1 MPYFSYRA
9 VDQQGH
15 TSRGS
20 LSAANEVDLEL
31 RLRRMGLDLITLRQM
46 DSRASSFA
54 RGAASRRDLITFCFH
69 MEQISRAGI
78 PILDGVRDLR
88 DSMDNPRFRDILTAL
103 LEDMEGGK
111 LMSQALAAHP
121 AVFDVVIVNLVKA
134 GEQTGLMR
142 EVFENL
148 GASLKRQDE
157 LAAQTKRLLI
167 YPTLVLSMVGI
178 IILLLLLFLVPQIA
192 ELIKN
197 MGIALPL
204 QTRILLWLSETL
216 RNWWPLFLILPVAIG
231 SALVFALR
239 TSERARFIADD
250 VKLRLPVIG
259 PILHKISLARFTNFF
274 ALMYRSGITIL
285 DALRA
290 GEDIAAN
297 RVIAD
302 AIRRAGARIGNGE
315 GLTESFQSL
324 SVFPPLVIRMLRV
337 GETTGALD
345 DALENVSYF
354 YTREV
359 SDSVEKSLKIL
370 EPALTVLLGL
380 VMAVIVGSVLLPM
393 YDVLGTVKL

>member
-9 VDQQGH
+9 VDQLGR

-31 RLRRMGLDLITLRQM
+31 RLRRMGLDLITLRQR
-46 DSRASSFA
+46 DSRASGFA

-88 DSMDNPRFRDILTAL
+88 DSKDNPRFRDILTAL
-103 LEDMEGGK
+103 LEDMEGGR

-121 AVFDVVIVNLVKA
+121 AVFDTVIVNLVKA

-192 ELIKN
+192 GLIKN
-197 MGIALPL
+197 MGIALPI
-204 QTRILLWLSETL
+204 QTRVLLWLSETL
-216 RNWWPLFLILPVAIG
+216 RAWWPLFLILPVALG
-231 SALVFALR
+231 SVLVVTLR
-239 TSERARFIADD
+239 TSERARFMADE

-259 PILHKISLARFTNFF
+259 PILQKIALARFSNFF

-302 AIRRAGARIGNGE
+302 AIHRAAARIGNGE

-345 DALENVSYF
+345 TALENVSYF

-359 SDSVEKSLKIL
+359 SESIEKSLKIL
-370 EPALTVLLGL
+370 EPALTVILGL

-393 YDVLGTVKL
+393 YDVIGNLKI

>member
-31 RLRRMGLDLITLRQM
+31 RLRRMGLDLVTLRQM

-192 ELIKN
+192 GLIQN

-204 QTRILLWLSETL
+204 QTRILLWLSESL

-274 ALMYRSGITIL
+274 ALM
-285 DALRA
+285 
-290 GEDIAAN
+290 
-297 RVIAD
+297 
-302 AIRRAGARIGNGE
+302 
-315 GLTESFQSL
+315 
-324 SVFPPLVIRMLRV
+324 
-337 GETTGALD
+337 
-345 DALENVSYF
+345 
-354 YTREV
+354 
-359 SDSVEKSLKIL
+359 
-370 EPALTVLLGL
+370 
-380 VMAVIVGSVLLPM
+380 
-393 YDVLGTVKL
+393 

>member
-9 VDQQGH
+9 IDQTGRS
-15 TSRGS
+15 SRGS

-31 RLRRMGLDLITLRQM
+31 RLRRMGLDLVTLRQM

-69 MEQISRAGI
+69 LEQISRAGI

-111 LMSQALAAHP
+111 MMSQALAAHP
-121 AVFDVVIVNLVKA
+121 AVFDTVIVNLVKA

-148 GASLKRQDE
+148 GSSLKRQDE
-157 LAAQTKRLLI
+157 LAGQTKRLLI
-167 YPTLVLSMVGI
+167 YPAMVLSMVGI
-178 IILLLLLFLVPQIA
+178 IIILLLLFLVPQIA
-192 ELIKN
+192 GLIKN
-197 MGIALPL
+197 MGIPLPI
-204 QTRILLWLSETL
+204 QTRVLLWISEAM
-216 RNWWPLFLILPVAIG
+216 RAWWPLFLILPAAIG
-231 SALVFALR
+231 TFLVVALR
-239 TSERARFIADD
+239 ASERARFIADD
-250 VKLRLPVIG
+250 LKLRLPVIG
-259 PILHKISLARFTNFF
+259 PILQKIALARFSNFF

-345 DALENVSYF
+345 TALENVSYF

-359 SDSVEKSLKIL
+359 SDSIEKSLKIL
-370 EPALTVLLGL
+370 EPALTVILGL
-380 VMAVIVGSVLLPM
+380 VMAIIVGSVLLPM
-393 YDVLGTVKL
+393 YDVIGNLKL

>member
-9 VDQQGH
+9 VDQQGRS
-15 TSRGS
+15 SRGS

-31 RLRRMGLDLITLRQM
+31 RLRRMGLDLITLRLM
-46 DSRASSFA
+46 DSRVGSFA
-54 RGAASRRDLITFCFH
+54 RGAASRRDLITFCFQ

-121 AVFDVVIVNLVKA
+121 AVFDAVIVNLVKA

-167 YPTLVLSMVGI
+167 YPSIVLTLVGA
-178 IILLLLLFLVPQIA
+178 IILLLLIFLVPQIA
-192 ELIKN
+192 SLIKN
-197 MGIALPL
+197 MGVALPL
-204 QTRILLWLSETL
+204 QTRVLLWLSEAL
-216 RNWWPLFLILPVAIG
+216 RNWWPLFLIVPIVSV
-231 SALVFALR
+231 SAVFTALR
-239 TSERARFIADD
+239 SSERARFIADD
-250 VKLRLPVIG
+250 LKLRLPVIG
-259 PILHKISLARFTNFF
+259 PILQKIALARFTNFF

-285 DALRA
+285 DSLRA

-302 AIRRAGARIGNGE
+302 AIHRAGARIGNGE

-345 DALENVSYF
+345 SALENVSYF

-359 SDSVEKSLKIL
+359 SESVEKSLKIL
-370 EPALTVLLGL
+370 EPALTVILGL
-380 VMAVIVGSVLLPM
+380 VMAIIVGSVLLPM
-393 YDVLGTVKL
+393 YDVLGSIKL

>member
-9 VDQQGH
+9 IDQTGRS
-15 TSRGS
+15 SRGS

-31 RLRRMGLDLITLRQM
+31 RLRRMGLDLVTLRQM

-69 MEQISRAGI
+69 LEQISRAGI

-111 LMSQALAAHP
+111 MMSQALAAHP
-121 AVFDVVIVNLVKA
+121 AVFDTVIVNLVKA

-148 GASLKRQDE
+148 GSSLKRQDE

-167 YPTLVLSMVGI
+167 YPAIVLSMVGI
-178 IILLLLLFLVPQIA
+178 IIILLLLFLVPQIA
-192 ELIKN
+192 GLIKN
-197 MGIALPL
+197 MGVPLPI
-204 QTRILLWLSETL
+204 QTRVLLWISEAL
-216 RNWWPLFLILPVAIG
+216 RAWWPLFLILPAAIG
-231 SALVFALR
+231 TVLVVTLR

-259 PILHKISLARFTNFF
+259 PILQKIALARFSNFF

-302 AIRRAGARIGNGE
+302 AIRRASARIGNGE

-345 DALENVSYF
+345 TALENVSYF

-359 SDSVEKSLKIL
+359 SDSIEKSLKIL
-370 EPALTVLLGL
+370 EPALTVVLGL
-380 VMAVIVGSVLLPM
+380 VMAIIVGSVLLPM
-393 YDVLGTVKL
+393 YDVIGNFKL

>member
-9 VDQQGH
+9 IDQLGR
-15 TSRGS
+15 SNRGS

-31 RLRRMGLDLITLRQM
+31 RLRRMGLDLVTLRQM

-69 MEQISRAGI
+69 LEQISRAGI

-103 LEDMEGGK
+103 LEDMEGGR

-121 AVFDVVIVNLVKA
+121 AVFDTVIVNLVKA

-148 GASLKRQDE
+148 GNSLKRQDE

-167 YPTLVLSMVGI
+167 YPAIVLSMVGI

-192 ELIKN
+192 DLIKN
-197 MGIALPL
+197 MGVALPI
-204 QTRILLWLSETL
+204 QTRVLLWLSQAL
-216 RNWWPLFLILPVAIG
+216 RNWWPLFLILPAAIG
-231 SALVFALR
+231 SALVVTLR
-239 TSERARFIADD
+239 ASERARFIADD

-259 PILHKISLARFTNFF
+259 PILQKIALARFSNFF

-302 AIRRAGARIGNGE
+302 AIRRASARIGNGE

-345 DALENVSYF
+345 SALENVSYF

-359 SDSVEKSLKIL
+359 SESIDKSLKIL
-370 EPALTVLLGL
+370 EPALTVVLGL

-393 YDVLGTVKL
+393 YDVIGNLKL

>member
-9 VDQQGH
+9 VDQIGR
-15 TSRGS
+15 TNRGS

-46 DSRASSFA
+46 DSRASGFA

-69 MEQISRAGI
+69 LEQISRAGI

-103 LEDMEGGK
+103 LEDMEGGR

-121 AVFDVVIVNLVKA
+121 AVFDTVIVNLVRA

-157 LAAQTKRLLI
+157 LAAQTRRLLI

-192 ELIKN
+192 DLIKN
-197 MGIALPL
+197 MGIALPI
-204 QTRILLWLSETL
+204 QTRVLLWLSETL
-216 RNWWPLFLILPVAIG
+216 RTWWPLFLILPVAIG
-231 SALVFALR
+231 SALVVTLR
-239 TSERARFIADD
+239 ASERARFVADD

-259 PILHKISLARFTNFF
+259 PILQKIALARFSNFF

-302 AIRRAGARIGNGE
+302 AIRRAGGRIGNGE

-345 DALENVSYF
+345 TALENVSYF

-359 SDSVEKSLKIL
+359 SESIEKSLKIL
-370 EPALTVLLGL
+370 EPALTVVLGL

-393 YDVLGTVKL
+393 YDVIGTLKP

>member
-9 VDQQGH
+9 IDQTGRS
-15 TSRGS
+15 SRGS

-31 RLRRMGLDLITLRQM
+31 RLRRMGLDLVTLRQM

-69 MEQISRAGI
+69 LEQISRAGI

-111 LMSQALAAHP
+111 MMSQALAAHP
-121 AVFDVVIVNLVKA
+121 AVFDTVIVNLVKA

-148 GASLKRQDE
+148 GSSLKRQDE

-167 YPTLVLSMVGI
+167 YPAIVLSMVGI
-178 IILLLLLFLVPQIA
+178 IIILLLLFLVPQIA
-192 ELIKN
+192 GLIKN
-197 MGIALPL
+197 MGVPLPI
-204 QTRILLWLSETL
+204 QTRVLLWISEAM
-216 RNWWPLFLILPVAIG
+216 RAWWPLFLILPAAIG
-231 SALVFALR
+231 TVLVVTLR
-239 TSERARFIADD
+239 ASERARFIADD

-259 PILHKISLARFTNFF
+259 PILQKIALARFSNFF

-302 AIRRAGARIGNGE
+302 AIRRASARIGNGE

-345 DALENVSYF
+345 TALENVSYF

-359 SDSVEKSLKIL
+359 SDSIEKSLKIL
-370 EPALTVLLGL
+370 EPALTVILGL
-380 VMAVIVGSVLLPM
+380 VMAIIVGSVLLPM
-393 YDVLGTVKL
+393 YDVIGNFKL

>member
-9 VDQQGH
+9 VDQQGR

-31 RLRRMGLDLITLRQM
+31 RLRRMGLDLVTLRQM
-46 DSRASSFA
+46 DSRASGFA

-69 MEQISRAGI
+69 LEQISRAGI

-88 DSMDNPRFRDILTAL
+88 DSMDNPRFRNILTAL

-121 AVFDVVIVNLVKA
+121 AVFDTVIVNLVKA

-167 YPTLVLSMVGI
+167 YPTLVLGMVGGV
-178 IILLLLLFLVPQIA
+178 ILLLLLFLVPQLA
-192 ELIKN
+192 DLIKN
-197 MGIALPL
+197 MGMPLPI
-204 QTRILLWLSETL
+204 QTRALLWLSQALTT
-216 RNWWPLFLILPVAIG
+216 WWPLLLILPIVAG
-231 SALVFALR
+231 SALVFTLR
-239 TSERARFIADD
+239 ASERARFIADD

-297 RVIAD
+297 RIIAD

-324 SVFPPLVIRMLRV
+324 GVFPPLVIRMLRV

-345 DALENVSYF
+345 TALENVSYF

-359 SDSVEKSLKIL
+359 SESVEKSLKIL
-370 EPALTVLLGL
+370 EPALTVVLGL

-393 YDVLGTVKL
+393 YDVLGTIKL

>member
-31 RLRRMGLDLITLRQM
+31 RLRRMGLDLVTLRQM

-393 YDVLGTVKL
+393 YDVLGTVQL

>member
-9 VDQQGH
+9 IDQLGR
-15 TSRGS
+15 SNRGS

-31 RLRRMGLDLITLRQM
+31 RLRRMGLDLVTLRQM

-69 MEQISRAGI
+69 LEQISRAGI

-103 LEDMEGGK
+103 LEDMEGGR

-121 AVFDVVIVNLVKA
+121 AVFDTVIVNLVKA

-148 GASLKRQDE
+148 GSSLKRQDE

-167 YPTLVLSMVGI
+167 YPAIVLSMVGI

-192 ELIKN
+192 DLIKN
-197 MGIALPL
+197 MGVALPI
-204 QTRILLWLSETL
+204 QTRVLLWLSQAL
-216 RNWWPLFLILPVAIG
+216 RTWWPLFLILPAAIG
-231 SALVFALR
+231 SALVVTLR
-239 TSERARFIADD
+239 ASERARFIADD
-250 VKLRLPVIG
+250 VNLPLPVIG
-259 PILHKISLARFTNFF
+259 PILQKIALARFSNFF

-302 AIRRAGARIGNGE
+302 AIHRAAARIGNGE

-345 DALENVSYF
+345 TALENVSYF

-359 SDSVEKSLKIL
+359 SESIDKSLKIL
-370 EPALTVLLGL
+370 EPALTVVLGL

-393 YDVLGTVKL
+393 YDVIGNLKL

>member
-9 VDQQGH
+9 IDQLGR
-15 TSRGS
+15 SNRGS

-31 RLRRMGLDLITLRQM
+31 RLRRMGLDLVTLRQM

-69 MEQISRAGI
+69 LEQISRAGI

-103 LEDMEGGK
+103 LEDMEGGR

-121 AVFDVVIVNLVKA
+121 AVFDTVIVNLVKA

-148 GASLKRQDE
+148 GSSLKRQDE

-167 YPTLVLSMVGI
+167 YPAIVLSMVGI

-192 ELIKN
+192 GLIKN
-197 MGIALPL
+197 MGVALPI
-204 QTRILLWLSETL
+204 QTRVLLWLSDAL
-216 RNWWPLFLILPVAIG
+216 RAWWPLFLILPAAIG
-231 SALVFALR
+231 SALVVTLR
-239 TSERARFIADD
+239 ASERARFIADD

-259 PILHKISLARFTNFF
+259 PILQKIALARFSNFF

-302 AIRRAGARIGNGE
+302 AIHRAAARIGNGE

-345 DALENVSYF
+345 TALENVSYF

-359 SDSVEKSLKIL
+359 SESIDKSLKIL
-370 EPALTVLLGL
+370 EPALTVVLGL

-393 YDVLGTVKL
+393 YDVIGNLKL

>member
-1 MPYFSYRA
+1 
-9 VDQQGH
+9 
-15 TSRGS
+15 
-20 LSAANEVDLEL
+20 
-31 RLRRMGLDLITLRQM
+31 MGLDLVTLRQM

-69 MEQISRAGI
+69 LEQISRAGI

-111 LMSQALAAHP
+111 MMSQALAAHP
-121 AVFDVVIVNLVKA
+121 AVFDTVIVNLVKA

-148 GASLKRQDE
+148 GSSLKRQDE

-167 YPTLVLSMVGI
+167 YPAIVLSMVGI
-178 IILLLLLFLVPQIA
+178 IIILLLLFLVPQIA
-192 ELIKN
+192 GLIKN
-197 MGIALPL
+197 MGVPLPI
-204 QTRILLWLSETL
+204 QTRVLLWISEAL
-216 RNWWPLFLILPVAIG
+216 RAWWPLFLILPAAIG
-231 SALVFALR
+231 TVLVVTLR

-259 PILHKISLARFTNFF
+259 PILQKIALARFSNFF

-302 AIRRAGARIGNGE
+302 AIRRASARIGNGE

-345 DALENVSYF
+345 TALENVSYF

-359 SDSVEKSLKIL
+359 SDSIEKSLKIL
-370 EPALTVLLGL
+370 EPALTVVLGL
-380 VMAVIVGSVLLPM
+380 VMAIIVGSVLLPM
-393 YDVLGTVKL
+393 YDVIGNFKL

>member
-1 MPYFSYRA
+1 
-9 VDQQGH
+9 
-15 TSRGS
+15 
-20 LSAANEVDLEL
+20 
-31 RLRRMGLDLITLRQM
+31 MG
-46 DSRASSFA
+46 SFA
-54 RGAASRRDLITFCFH
+54 RGAASRRDLITFCFQ

-121 AVFDVVIVNLVKA
+121 AVFDAVIVNLVKA

-167 YPTLVLSMVGI
+167 YPSIVLTLVGA
-178 IILLLLLFLVPQIA
+178 IILLLLIFLVPQIA
-192 ELIKN
+192 SLIKN
-197 MGIALPL
+197 MGVALPL
-204 QTRILLWLSETL
+204 QTRVLLWLSEAL
-216 RNWWPLFLILPVAIG
+216 RNWWPLFLIVPIVSV
-231 SALVFALR
+231 SAVFTALR
-239 TSERARFIADD
+239 SSERARFIADD
-250 VKLRLPVIG
+250 LKLRLPVIG
-259 PILHKISLARFTNFF
+259 PILQKIALARFTNFF

-285 DALRA
+285 DSLRA

-302 AIRRAGARIGNGE
+302 AIHRAGARIGNGE

-345 DALENVSYF
+345 SALENVSYF

-359 SDSVEKSLKIL
+359 SESVEKSLKIL
-370 EPALTVLLGL
+370 EPALTVILGL
-380 VMAVIVGSVLLPM
+380 VMAIIVGSVLLPM
-393 YDVLGTVKL
+393 YDVIGSIKL

>member
-31 RLRRMGLDLITLRQM
+31 RLRRMGLDLVTLRQM

-192 ELIKN
+192 GLIQN

-204 QTRILLWLSETL
+204 QTRILLWLSESL

-250 VKLRLPVIG
+250 VKLRLPVVG

>member
-9 VDQQGH
+9 IDQLGR
-15 TSRGS
+15 SNRGS

-31 RLRRMGLDLITLRQM
+31 RLRRMGLDLVTLRQM

-69 MEQISRAGI
+69 LEQISRAGI

-103 LEDMEGGK
+103 LEDMEGGR

-121 AVFDVVIVNLVKA
+121 AVFDTVIVNLVKA

-148 GASLKRQDE
+148 GSSLKRQDE

-167 YPTLVLSMVGI
+167 YPAIVLSMVGI

-192 ELIKN
+192 DLIKN
-197 MGIALPL
+197 MGVALPI
-204 QTRILLWLSETL
+204 QTRVLLWLSQAL
-216 RNWWPLFLILPVAIG
+216 RNWWPLFLILPAAIG
-231 SALVFALR
+231 SALVVTLR
-239 TSERARFIADD
+239 ASERARFIADD

-259 PILHKISLARFTNFF
+259 PILQKIALARFSNFF

-302 AIRRAGARIGNGE
+302 AIHRAAARIGNGE

-345 DALENVSYF
+345 TALENVSYF

-359 SDSVEKSLKIL
+359 SESIDKSLKIL
-370 EPALTVLLGL
+370 EPALTVVLGL

-393 YDVLGTVKL
+393 YDVIGNLKL

>member
-9 VDQQGH
+9 VDQLGR
-15 TSRGS
+15 TNRGS

-46 DSRASSFA
+46 NSRASGFA

-88 DSMDNPRFRDILTAL
+88 DSLDNPRFRDILTAL

-121 AVFDVVIVNLVKA
+121 AVFDTVIVNLVKA

-167 YPTLVLSMVGI
+167 YPALVLSMVGI

-192 ELIKN
+192 GLIKN
-197 MGIALPL
+197 MGIALPI
-204 QTRILLWLSETL
+204 QTRVLLWLSETL
-216 RNWWPLFLILPVAIG
+216 RTWWPLFLILPVAIG
-231 SALVFALR
+231 SALVITLR
-239 TSERARFIADD
+239 ASERARFIADD

-259 PILHKISLARFTNFF
+259 PILHKISLARFSNFF

-315 GLTESFQSL
+315 GMTESFQSL

-345 DALENVSYF
+345 TALENVSYF

-359 SDSVEKSLKIL
+359 SESIEKSLKIL
-370 EPALTVLLGL
+370 EPALTVVLGL

-393 YDVLGTVKL
+393 YDVIGSVKL

>member
-9 VDQQGH
+9 VDQSGH

-46 DSRASSFA
+46 DSRVSSFA
-54 RGAASRRDLITFCFH
+54 RGAASRHDLITFCFH
-69 MEQISRAGI
+69 LEQISRAGI

-103 LEDMEGGK
+103 LEDMEGGR

-121 AVFDVVIVNLVKA
+121 AVFDTVIVNLVKA

-192 ELIKN
+192 GLIKN
-197 MGIALPL
+197 MGIALPI
-204 QTRILLWLSETL
+204 QTRVLLWLSETL
-216 RNWWPLFLILPVAIG
+216 RAWWPLFLILPVALG
-231 SALVFALR
+231 SVLVVTLR
-239 TSERARFIADD
+239 TSERARFMADE

-259 PILHKISLARFTNFF
+259 PILQKIALARFSNFF

-302 AIRRAGARIGNGE
+302 AIHRAAARIGNGE

-345 DALENVSYF
+345 TALENVSYF

-359 SDSVEKSLKIL
+359 SESIEKSLKIL
-370 EPALTVLLGL
+370 EPALTVVLGL

-393 YDVLGTVKL
+393 YDVIGNLKI